1 MSLEPLYKKFLVVSF
16 YLRSTPNVP
25 ILSWSLKVQL
35 NIMFF
40 FTSFRDPKP
49 NALTHKTFMG
59 EVEILGMSNAHYPR
73 YIVPLS
79 PNALFMWV
87 SFKVQCYFE
96 FDPISYLFFLLS
108 LSGKILWGI
117 PFSNSLFPFYRLELN
132 PKNPLVSGFKPTNSN

>member
-1 MSLEPLYKKFLVVSF
+1 ML
-16 YLRSTPNVP
+16 
-25 ILSWSLKVQL
+25 
-35 NIMFF
+35 F

-96 FDPISYLFFLLS
+96 FDPISYLFFCYRFQVKSFGAYLFQTR
-108 LSGKILWGI
+108 
-117 PFSNSLFPFYRLELN
+117 FSHFIDWN
-132 PKNPLVSGFKPTNSN
+132 